1 MVDLISKSPSQ
12 LPPFPPPRL
21 EPTQEE
27 ARLSLIL
34 VADHGF
40 RITGKGHHGRR
51 ECVSSG
57 FYDDR
62 WVGPNRRIIYCLRP
76 NPDSWRR

>member
-40 RITGKGHHGRR
+40 RITGKGHHGR
-51 ECVSSG
+51 
-57 FYDDR
+57 
-62 WVGPNRRIIYCLRP
+62 
-76 NPDSWRR
+76 